1 MTGICGDTIDLVTDI
16 QLVVLVL
23 LGLAGQISNGIFL
36 HGPDVNGSEGVGGFM
51 HGMMGGWGFMGLG
64 FLWMILGVV
73 LAVVLVVVIV
83 RALIYPPREREY
95 ELREEIRRL
104 REEVERLRRE
114 RGTS

>member
-1 MTGICGDTIDLVTDI
+1 MPI

-23 LGLAGQISNGIFL
+23 LGIADRITSVIFL
-36 HGPDVNGSEGVGGFM
+36 HGPEVNGSESAGGFM

-64 FLWMILGVV
+64 FLWMILGIV
-73 LAVVLVVVIV
+73 LVVVLVVAIV
-83 RALIYPPREREY
+83 RALLYPPRDREY

-114 RGTS
+114 RGTG